1 MIRIHHN
8 KMYLVISSSIKDWV
22 SNENTNSY
30 KIMRSYAHIGR
41 SVFIGQ
47 MSFACFA
54 TSTLILTNLPLLLTD
69 PSTFENVSLPQN
81 PLPLPMNCFYKNMS
95 LTTNKWIYALQSVQ
109 FIYTTIGNC
118 GIDVFF
124 FGLAMHACGQF
135 EILKNDMTEFGIIG
149 DEIQLRKSLHILI
162 MRHKNLI
169 SLSQQL
175 EDSFSGIL
183 MVQLFFNSL
192 IIVVLGPYY

>member
-1 MIRIHHN
+1 
-8 KMYLVISSSIKDWV
+8 
-22 SNENTNSY
+22 
-30 KIMRSYAHIGR
+30 
-41 SVFIGQ
+41 
-47 MSFACFA
+47 
-54 TSTLILTNLPLLLTD
+54 
-69 PSTFENVSLPQN
+69 
-81 PLPLPMNCFYKNMS
+81 MS
-95 LTTNKWIYALQSVQ
+95 LTTNKWVYALQSVQ

-118 GIDVFF
+118 GIDVLF
-124 FGLAMHACGQF
+124 FGLAMHVCGQF

-169 SLSQQL
+169 NLSQQL
-175 EDSFSGIL
+175 DDSFSGIL